1 MRLAHGRNALDVVA
15 DAAGLALNKADGRLI
30 VLGLCGAQGSGKS
43 TIATGLA
50 ARLESEGVATAILS
64 IDDLYKTRA
73 ARQRLA
79 RTVHPLL
86 LTRGVPGT
94 HDVALGMDVI
104 AALERGEAA
113 WLPRFDKAA
122 DDRLPPTAW
131 DQAEAGTRLLILE
144 GWCVGAR
151 QQAAAA
157 LAAPVNVLEREEDSD
172 GVWRRYANAALAGAY
187 QRLFARIDLM
197 VLLAAPDFGVV
208 QAWRAQQE
216 RALRAV
222 AGGSAPGTM
231 SDAQLARFIQHYE
244 RLTNHILDEMPG
256 RADLVIR
263 LDADRSV
270 RGVEL
275 GR

>member
-1 MRLAHGRNALDVVA
+1 MRLAQGRNALDIVA

-43 TIATGLA
+43 TLAAGLA

-73 ARQRLA
+73 ARLGLA

-131 DQAEAGTRLLILE
+131 DEAEAGTRLLILE

-151 QQAAAA
+151 PQAAAA
-157 LAAPVNVLEREEDSD
+157 LAAPVNVLEREEDAD

-222 AGGSAPGTM
+222 TGGSAPGIM
-231 SDAQLARFIQHYE
+231 SDAQVARFIQHYE